1 MRPDTQALPSPSG
14 RAPATRRLLG
24 LAVALGVL
32 ATGALAALT
41 AAPAPAAAQQVQR
54 IAAVV
59 NDQVISLYDLMARLE
74 LAIRSSELPDT
85 QETRQRLVPTVLQ
98 QLIDDRLKMQEAE
111 RLRITVTE
119 EDLRGARSQIE
130 RNNKMPPGTLNRFLA
145 QPGIDEN
152 SFNAQLRAEI
162 AWIKVAQTHLR
173 RTVSVE
179 PEEIDAV
186 LDSLRRTL
194 GKPERLLAEIVLS
207 VESPDQEDQ
216 VRSVAERL
224 RSELLQGAPFQAVA
238 RQFSSA
244 PTAGSGGD
252 LGWVVEGA
260 LDPSIE
266 AALEPLSAGQIT
278 APIRTATGYHVML
291 LRERRNLSNTPAS
304 EVPLTLAQ
312 LFMPLSGPA
321 AVPAERRQ
329 EALSALSQGSAT
341 CADIDRMA
349 GEMQV
354 PSSGMIGTLKP
365 GDLPAEVRE
374 AVLNLE
380 EGRISRPIRL
390 GDTAE
395 VLIMVCQRHSP
406 TSLPPRDAVEARLE
420 AEKLERV
427 AQRALRNLRRS
438 ALIDIR
444 L

>member
-1 MRPDTQALPSPSG
+1 MRPDIQAFPSPLLRVS
-14 RAPATRRLLG
+14 RRLLG

-32 ATGALAALT
+32 ATGALATLI
-41 AAPAPAAAQQVQR
+41 AAPAPAEAQQVQR

-59 NDQVISLYDLMARLE
+59 NDQVISLYDLTARLE

-111 RLRITVTE
+111 RLRITVTD

-130 RNNKMPPGTLNRFLA
+130 RNNKMPPGTLDRFLA

-162 AWIKVAQTHLR
+162 AWIKVTQTSLR
-173 RTVSVE
+173 RSVSVE

-194 GKPERLLAEIVLS
+194 GKPERLLAEIVLT
-207 VESPDQEDQ
+207 VESPDQEEQ

-224 RSELLQGAPFQAVA
+224 RTELLQGAPFQAVA
-238 RQFSSA
+238 RQFSSS

-260 LDPSIE
+260 LDPAVE
-266 AALEPLSAGQIT
+266 AAVAPLNAGQIT
-278 APIRTATGYHVML
+278 APIRTANGYHLLL
-291 LRERRNLSNTPAS
+291 LRERRNLSNTPAN
-304 EVPLTLAQ
+304 EIPLTLAQ
-312 LFMPLSGPA
+312 LYMPLSGPA
-321 AVPAERRQ
+321 AVPADRRQ
-329 EALSALSQGSAT
+329 EAAAALSKGAAS
-341 CADIDRMA
+341 CADIDA
-349 GEMQV
+349 AAQKMQV

-365 GDLPAEVRE
+365 ADLPAEVRE
-374 AVLNLE
+374 VVLTLE
-380 EGRISRPIRL
+380 EGKISRPIRL

-406 TSLPPRDAVEARLE
+406 TSLPPQWHPLNVRPT
-420 AEKLERV
+420 
-427 AQRALRNLRRS
+427 
-438 ALIDIR
+438 
-444 L
+444 